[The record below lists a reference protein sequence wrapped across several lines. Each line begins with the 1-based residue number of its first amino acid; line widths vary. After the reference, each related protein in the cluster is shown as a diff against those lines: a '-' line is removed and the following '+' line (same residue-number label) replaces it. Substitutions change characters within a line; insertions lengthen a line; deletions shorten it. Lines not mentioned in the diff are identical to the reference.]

1 MKKVSCLLA
10 MVAAAAIALPAM
22 AQSPNTAQSAN
33 APSSN
38 NVVGGSTGQAQVP
51 QPPDGNVNW
60 KGVGIGAG
68 TVAGNVL
75 YVPAKVVY
83 GILGGI
89 TGGASY
95 LLTGGNTQTANTIW
109 RSSLGGD
116 YVLTPDM
123 VAGQKPIHFSGPTM
137 TTPEPVPATS
147 MAPPAGSSSM
157 NSAPMQSAPP
167 ARTASADVG
176 GSVSS
181 APVPGDSTTTGS
193 AIPQP
198 ADHGTGPVSPA
209 SSTSSGS
216 VGRGTNSSAAVS
228 PLPSTIE

>member
-1 MKKVSCLLA
+1 MKKVTCLLA

-22 AQSPNTAQSAN
+22 GQNT
-33 APSSN
+33 N
-38 NVVGGSTGQAQVP
+38 NVVGGSQTTQAQVP

-123 VAGQKPIHFSGPTM
+123 VAGQKPVHFSGPT
-137 TTPEPVPATS
+137 TTPAEPAPSTS
-147 MAPPAGSSSM
+147 MAAPAGSAAM
-157 NSAPMQSAPP
+157 NSAPMQSAPS
-167 ARTASADVG
+167 ARTASAANLG
-176 GSVSS
+176 GSMSS
-181 APVPGDSTTTGS
+181 SPIPGDSTTGS

-198 ADHGTGPVSPA
+198 ADHGTGPVS
-209 SSTSSGS
+209 S
-216 VGRGTNSSAAVS
+216 GRGTNGGVVVP
-228 PLPSTIE
+228 PLPGTSIE

>member
-1 MKKVSCLLA
+1 MKKVTCLLA
-10 MVAAAAIALPAM
+10 MVAAGALALPAM
-22 AQSPNTAQSAN
+22 AQSPNTAQS
-33 APSSN
+33 SN
-38 NVVGGSTGQAQVP
+38 DVVGGSQASQAQVP
-51 QPPDGNVNW
+51 QPPDGDVNW

-123 VAGQKPIHFSGPTM
+123 VAGQKPVHFSGPT
-137 TTPEPVPATS
+137 TTAPEPAPSTS
-147 MAPPAGSSSM
+147 LAAPTGSSAM
-157 NSAPMQSAPP
+157 NSTPIQSAPP
-167 ARTASADVG
+167 SGTVSAG
-176 GSVSS
+176 N
-181 APVPGDSTTTGS
+181 PTTGS
-193 AIPQP
+193 ASPQP
-198 ADHGTGPVSPA
+198 AD
-209 SSTSSGS
+209 
-216 VGRGTNSSAAVS
+216 
-228 PLPSTIE
+228 